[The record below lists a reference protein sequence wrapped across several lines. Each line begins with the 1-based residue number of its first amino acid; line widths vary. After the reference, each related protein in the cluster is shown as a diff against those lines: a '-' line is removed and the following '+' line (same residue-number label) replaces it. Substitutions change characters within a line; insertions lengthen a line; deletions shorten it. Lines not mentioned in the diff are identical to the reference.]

1 MMTAAFL
8 LTLLA
13 AAPQASHA
21 APVPRAK
28 AVEIY
33 ASMCQI
39 CHGPEGKGTPLIK
52 GLEFTGRKWKHGS
65 GQAEVIKT
73 ISNGIPS
80 TQMHPF
86 KDRLTPQEIA
96 ALAALAR
103 SYDKALKPGPAR
115 RGTSR

>member
-1 MMTAAFL
+1 MMPGAFL
-8 LTLLA
+8 LTFLA

-21 APVPRAK
+21 APVPHAR

-33 ASMCQI
+33 TSMCQI

-65 GQAEVIKT
+65 GQADVIKT
-73 ISNGIPS
+73 ITNGIPS

-86 KDRLTPQEIA
+86 KDRLTPQDIA
-96 ALAALAR
+96 ALAALVR
-103 SYDKALKPGPAR
+103 SYDTALKPGPAG